1 MTKSK
6 FSNEEKERRY
16 KIRKVLRVLI
26 MIFATATI
34 VLAVL
39 CLAIKLSFVYPLLT
53 YVITAILTYIR
64 NRYDFHDVEEKI
76 ELQKKVDEEVTKK
89 SSPKNSK
96 AKPKKKKSSKN
107 KKQSS

>member
-26 MIFATATI
+26 MVAATATI

-39 CLAIKLSFVYPLLT
+39 CLAIKLSFVYPLAT
-53 YVITAILTYIR
+53 YIVNAILMYVR
-64 NRYDFHDVEEKI
+64 NRYNFHDVEE
-76 ELQKKVDEEVTKK
+76 
-89 SSPKNSK
+89 NSK
-96 AKPKKKKSSKN
+96 LKKKADEGIKTKTTSKEKTKSKEKKSSKN
-107 KKQSS
+107 G

>member
-26 MIFATATI
+26 MIAATATI

-39 CLAIKLSFVYPLLT
+39 CLAIKLSFVYPLAT
-53 YVITAILTYIR
+53 YVVTAILTYVR
-64 NRYDFHDVEEKI
+64 NRYDFHDVEENI
-76 ELQKKVDEEVTKK
+76 ELQKKVDEGVK
-89 SSPKNSK
+89 S
-96 AKPKKKKSSKN
+96 KKSSKEKTKS
-107 KKQSS
+107 KKKKTSKNG

>member
-26 MIFATATI
+26 MVAATATI

-39 CLAIKLSFVYPLLT
+39 CLAIKLSFVYPLAT
-53 YVITAILTYIR
+53 YVVTAILTYVR
-64 NRYDFHDVEEKI
+64 NRYDFHDVEENI
-76 ELQKKVDEEVTKK
+76 ELQKKVDEGIKSKTTLKEKTK
-89 SSPKNSK
+89 S
-96 AKPKKKKSSKN
+96 KKKKTSKN
-107 KKQSS
+107 G

>member
-26 MIFATATI
+26 MVAATATI

-39 CLAIKLSFVYPLLT
+39 CLAIKLSFVYPLAT
-53 YVITAILTYIR
+53 YVVTAILTYVR
-64 NRYDFHDVEEKI
+64 NRYDFHDVEENI
-76 ELQKKVDEEVTKK
+76 TLQKKADEGIKTTSKEKTK
-89 SSPKNSK
+89 S
-96 AKPKKKKSSKN
+96 KKKKTSKN
-107 KKQSS
+107 G

>member
-26 MIFATATI
+26 MIAATATI

-39 CLAIKLSFVYPLLT
+39 CLAIKLSFVYPLAT
-53 YVITAILTYIR
+53 YVVTAILTYVR
-64 NRYDFHDVEEKI
+64 NRYDFHDVEENI
-76 ELQKKVDEEVTKK
+76 ELQKKVDEEVKSKK
-89 SSPKNSK
+89 LKKTNQKRKSK
-96 AKPKKKKSSKN
+96 R
-107 KKQSS
+107 